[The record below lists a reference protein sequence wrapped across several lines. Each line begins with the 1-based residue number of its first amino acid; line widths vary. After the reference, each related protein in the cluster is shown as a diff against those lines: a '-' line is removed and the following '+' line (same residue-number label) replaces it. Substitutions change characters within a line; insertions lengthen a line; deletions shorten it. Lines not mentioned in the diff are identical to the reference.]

1 MKAVQVRSPGAEFE
15 LVERPI
21 PEPKQAEVLIRVEA
35 CGICHGDSAAKE
47 GAFPG
52 VSYPRVPG
60 HEVVGRIYKLGS
72 AVAAWTEGQRVGV
85 GWHGGHCF
93 DCHPCRRGEFG
104 ACDNSLTTGLST
116 DGGYA
121 EYMIARAEVLHRLP
135 DDVDPMQTAPLL
147 CAGGTSLGAL
157 RNSGARGGDLVA
169 VQGLGGLGHLAIQYA
184 AKLGCRTVALSRGA
198 EKKELAHKL
207 GADTY
212 IDTSKMDAAKE
223 LKAMGGAQVILCTAP
238 NSKAVGE
245 LVGGLAR
252 KGHLIIVAFSREP
265 IQIPSAQLLMGART
279 ISGWVGGNIEDTI
292 RFSLHA
298 GITPMVEVFPLEQAA
313 AAYEKM
319 MSAKVQF
326 RAVLSMAS

>member
-1 MKAVQVRSPGAEFE
+1 MKAVQVGAPGSAFE
-15 LVERPI
+15 LVERVI
-21 PEPKQAEVLIRVEA
+21 PEPKHEEVLIKVEA

-47 GAFPG
+47 GHFPG

-60 HEVVGRIYKLGS
+60 HEVVGRIHKRGS
-72 AVAAWTEGQRVGV
+72 SVSVWTEGQRVGV

-93 DCHPCRRGEFG
+93 ECHPCQRGEFG

-135 DDVDPMQTAPLL
+135 DDIDPFQTAPLL

-184 AKLGCRTVALSRGA
+184 AKLGCRTVALSRGS
-198 EKKELAHKL
+198 EKEKLAHQL
-207 GADTY
+207 GADVY
-212 IDTSKMDAAKE
+212 IDTSKKDAAKE

-252 KGHLIIVAFSREP
+252 RGHLIIVAFSPEP

-279 ISGWVGGNIEDTI
+279 ISGWVGGNIEDTV

-313 AAYEKM
+313 VAYEKM
-319 MSAKVQF
+319 MSASVRF
-326 RAVLSMAS
+326 RAVLKMA